1 MPTFIVDN
9 VNDSGPG
16 SFRAAINGANADISA
31 TPPVIGFSVSGTIT
45 LANDLPKITRA
56 VTIDA
61 TSAPTHTSGGAPV
74 VELNC
79 DGNAGLTFAAGS
91 DGSQLLGAAICNA
104 NGNGVT
110 LDAGSVTVAN
120 NYIGLNL
127 AGAPFGNTGDG
138 IFVSSTSSNNRIGL
152 NPTAAS
158 GVVSNVISGNG
169 GNGISFHGSSGSTLV
184 DNRIGTDATG
194 TTAIPNGGNGI
205 WLTNSSNG
213 NEIGGTA
220 FVDTTTG
227 AINDPTGDKGTVTPV
242 FVVPP
247 LGNLISGNG
256 QNGILIDSNSQRNI
270 LNGNFVGT
278 TADGNGAIGNALDGV
293 AISGSNNNSLIGCQF
308 INNPFVY
315 YNVLS
320 GNGANGLHITD
331 SDNTTVQANFFGIG
345 ANNTTVVANRDNG
358 ILVDGSSATTQVGGV
373 IPLGNV
379 AAGNGQNGIEVRDT
393 ASGFITFNTFG
404 GLLAFKGAAP
414 NGNDGLLITS
424 TGGNNTAQ
432 TNVFSGNL
440 RDGIQISG
448 NASGVTIDPDI
459 LGLNT
464 NGNAVLPNGNDG
476 LEIDGT
482 AHDNVI
488 GGSQSS
494 VIPQNTFSG
503 NAGYGIAVLGSANN
517 NQVLLSDIGL
527 SAGGT
532 AGLGNLM
539 GGILIGG
546 AAHDNVIGGT
556 ATPSVP
562 TANLI
567 SANGGNGVTLETGT
581 SNIQVVDNSFGFD
594 RFGAPVLPNTGP
606 AIVVNDSANAV
617 ISGNVIAVPTIIAV
631 TASPSDAVLGAG
643 ALVTLT
649 LHLDG
654 AVTVA
659 GGTPTLALNN
669 GATAA
674 YVSGSDTNALNF
686 DYVVGVDQDTPDLT
700 VSGISMN
707 GATVTDQAGNADSL
721 SGAVAN
727 PPGTLNIQSIAAF
740 DTTTNQPVAVVGQP
754 YTGPVADLQQ
764 EYINLTSDN
773 INISTTPP
781 NWFIHSGAG
790 DDAIAVSS
798 GTNVLDGGAG
808 SNFLTGGSGT
818 DTFFVDDRGAAAAT
832 WSTVLNFHTGDA
844 VTIWGVTPQDFLFD
858 SADNQG
864 AAGFTGLTVHITAPG
879 EPTAS
884 VTFAGFTTADLTNG
898 RISESFGT
906 DPVSGSTYTNFH
918 ANS

>member
-1 MPTFIVDN
+1 MATFLVDN
-9 VNDSGPG
+9 LNDSGLG
-16 SFRAAINGANADISA
+16 SLRAAIDSANMSGASS
-31 TPPVIGFSVSGTIT
+31 VIDFTVKGVIT
-45 LANDLPKITRA
+45 LSSDLPTISSA
-56 VTIDA
+56 VKIDA
-61 TSAPTHTSGGAPV
+61 TSAPTYTSGGPPA
-74 VELNC
+74 VELDCN
-79 DGNAGLTFAAGS
+79 GNAGLTFAPGS
-91 DGSQLLGAAICNA
+91 DGSQLLGVAIGNA
-104 NGNGVT
+104 SGNGVT
-110 LDAGSVTVAN
+110 LDAGSVTLDR
-120 NYIGLNL
+120 NYIGMNL
-127 AGAPFGNTGDG
+127 AGAPFGNAGDG
-138 IFVSSTSSNNRIGL
+138 VYVSSTSSNNLIGL

-158 GVVSNVISGNG
+158 GVVSNVISGNI
-169 GNGISFHGSSGSTLV
+169 GNGISFHGSSGNTLV
-184 DNRIGTDATG
+184 DNRIGTNATG
-194 TTAIPNGGNGI
+194 TAAISNGGNGI

-220 FVDTTTG
+220 FVDNSTG

-293 AISGSNNNSLIGCQF
+293 AINGSNNNSLIGCQF

-315 YNVLS
+315 YNVVS

-331 SDNTTVQANFFGIG
+331 SNNTTVQANFFGIG
-345 ANNTTVVANRDNG
+345 ANNTAVIGNRDNG
-358 ILVDGSSATTQVGGV
+358 ILVDGTSANTQVGGV

-448 NASGVTIDPDI
+448 NASGVTIDPNI
-459 LGLNT
+459 LGLDT
-464 NGNAVLPNGNDG
+464 DGNAVLPNGKDG
-476 LEIDGT
+476 IEIDGT

-503 NAGYGIAVLGSANN
+503 NAGYGVAILGSAYD
-517 NQVLLSDIGL
+517 NQLLLSYVGL

-539 GGILIGG
+539 GGILISG
-546 AAHDNVIGGT
+546 ATHDDVIGGT
-556 ATPSVP
+556 GTPSVP

-567 SANGGNGVTLETGT
+567 SANDGNGVTLETGT

-594 RFGAPVLPNTGP
+594 RFGAPILPNTAP
-606 AIVVNDSANAV
+606 AIAVNGSTNAD
-617 ISGNVIAVPTIIAV
+617 ISGNVIAVPTVIAV

-649 LHLDG
+649 MHLDG

-686 DYVVGVDQDTPDLT
+686 DYLVAVGQDTPDLA
-700 VSGISMN
+700 VSSISMN
-707 GATVTDQAGNADSL
+707 GATVTDQAGNTDSL

-727 PPGTLNIQSIAAF
+727 PPGTLSIQSIAAF
-740 DTTTNQPVAVVGQP
+740 DATTNQPVAVVGQP
-754 YTGPVADLQQ
+754 YSGPVADLQQ
-764 EYINLTSDN
+764 EYLNLTPDN
-773 INISTTPP
+773 INISTATP
-781 NWFIHSGAG
+781 NWFIHTGAG

-798 GTNVLDGGAG
+798 GSNVLDGGAG

-818 DTFFVDDRGAAAAT
+818 DTFFVDNGAPADA
-832 WSTVLNFHTGDA
+832 WSTVVNFHSGDA
-844 VTIWGVTPQDFLFD
+844 ATIWGVTLQDFGLAWVD
-858 SADNQG
+858 GQG
-864 AAGFTGLTVHITAPG
+864 AAGYTGLTLHA
-879 EPTAS
+879 TAS
-884 VTFAGFTTADLTNG
+884 GQPAASLTLAGYTSADLSDG
-898 RISESFGT
+898 RLSVSFGT
-906 DPVSGSTYTNFH
+906 VGGSAYMYVH
-918 ANS
+918 GNS